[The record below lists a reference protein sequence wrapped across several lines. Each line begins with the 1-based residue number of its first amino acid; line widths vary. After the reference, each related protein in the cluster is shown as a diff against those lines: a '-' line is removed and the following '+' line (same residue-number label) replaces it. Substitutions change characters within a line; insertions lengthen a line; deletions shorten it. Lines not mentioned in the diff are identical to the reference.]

1 MAFNPRDLLKQV
13 QELQA
18 KMSQMQEKM
27 REIRVTGTS
36 GGEMVRIELDGEF
49 AVRAVSIAPEA
60 VDPAD
65 IRMLEDLIR
74 AAYTDALAKLKERLR
89 EETSALTGGMGLPPG
104 MLGL

>member
-36 GGEMVRIELDGEF
+36 GGEMVRVSSMESSPSRHHH
-49 AVRAVSIAPEA
+49 RAEA

-65 IRMLEDLIR
+65 IRMLEDLVR

>member
-18 KMSQMQEKM
+18 RMSQMQEKM
-27 REIRVTGTS
+27 RDIRVTGTS
-36 GGEMVRIELDGEF
+36 GGEMVRIELDGQF
-49 AVRAVSIAPEA
+49 AVRGVTIAPEA
-60 VDPAD
+60 VDPSD
-65 IRMLEDLIR
+65 VRMLEDLIR
-74 AAYTDALAKLKERLR
+74 AAFTDALEKIKERLK

>member
-18 KMSQMQEKM
+18 KMSQMQERM

-36 GGEMVRIELDGEF
+36 GGEMVRIELDGQF
-49 AVRAVSIAPEA
+49 SVHAVSIAPEA
-60 VDPAD
+60 VEPKDV
-65 IRMLEDLIR
+65 RMLEDLIR
-74 AAYTDALAKLKERLR
+74 AAFTDALVKLKERLR